1 MPPQSFTGPSILETA
16 TAMLDR
22 ATAAVMEG
30 DNSEKAKGRVIGMS
44 QIIAVFLDPYNPKP
58 KAVREAAKERWR
70 AKL

>member
-1 MPPQSFTGPSILETA
+1 MAPQSFTGPSILEAA
-16 TAMLDR
+16 TELLDI

-30 DNSEKAKGRVIGMS
+30 DNSDKAKGRVIGMS
-44 QIIAVFLDPYNPKP
+44 QVIAIFLDPYNPKP